1 MYEYIYIHIYIY
13 VCIHIYLHIYT
24 YVHLYTHI
32 FIYVHIYIYIYIYVY
47 VHTTCISSAKFMGSC
62 TNSATLLRTVATI
75 GSFLF
80 MSQAVSEV
88 RTASLTLFS
97 PTPAHVTSHI
107 RTRHATHTRI
117 HRVTHILT
125 RHVIPTAT
133 SGNRHELRARDITQ
147 PRDSA
152 CDTYRIHLTF
162 RLVALREHGRGF
174 QFWRRCFF
182 YFFAF

>member
-1 MYEYIYIHIYIY
+1 MYMNIYI
-13 VCIHIYLHIYT
+13 CIYT
-24 YVHLYTHI
+24 YVHA
-32 FIYVHIYIYIYIYVY
+32 YIYIYISIHMFICIHVY
-47 VHTTCISSAKFMGSC
+47 IHMLYIHTTCISSAKFMGSC

-125 RHVIPTAT
+125 RHVTPTAT

-152 CDTYRIHLTF
+152 CDTYCIHLTF